1 MVDVVELEKPRQKA
15 LLSSTVLCVAS
26 LLLGVLTFFAQG
38 FLPDAFRSFAN
49 SSSGWTLLTA
59 ALVIGSRAEAKLA
72 AALGAL
78 SFVLLVLGYTAAASL
93 NGLSYSPLLF
103 GVVGLV
109 AGPFVGLAAAW
120 LRSDGI
126 RAALGTALLSGIFT
140 GEAVYGLTVVGD
152 TTRPEYWL
160 TIGVVGIALLVV
172 MAVRRLRGWRSLSLA
187 VAGTAVVAVAFNL
200 AYVALGSI

>member
-1 MVDVVELEKPRQKA
+1 MEREKPRQKA
-15 LLSSTVLCVAS
+15 VLSSTVLCVAS
-26 LLLGVLTFFAQG
+26 FLLGMLTFSAQG

-59 ALVIGSRAEAKLA
+59 ALVFGSRVGVKLA

-78 SFVLLVLGYTAAASL
+78 SFVLLVLGYTAAATLS
-93 NGLSYSPLLF
+93 GLFYSPLLF
-103 GVVGLV
+103 GLVGLV
-109 AGPFVGLAAAW
+109 AGPFVGLATAW

-140 GEAVYGLTVVGD
+140 GEAAYGLTVVGD

-160 TIGVVGIALLVV
+160 TIGALGIALLVA
-172 MAVRRLRGWRSLSLA
+172 MAVRRLRGWRSLTLA
-187 VAGTAVVAVAFNL
+187 FAGTAVVAVAFNL
-200 AYVALGSI
+200 AYVALGSV